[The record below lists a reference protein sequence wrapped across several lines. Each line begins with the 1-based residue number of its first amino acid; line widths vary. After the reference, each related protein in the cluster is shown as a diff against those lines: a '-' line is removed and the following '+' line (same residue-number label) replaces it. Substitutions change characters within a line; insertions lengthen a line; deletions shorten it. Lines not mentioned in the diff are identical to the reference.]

1 MWSYFIK
8 QEYGLL
14 SCLKGYLSFLLLY
27 LVVLRWLGNEII
39 MQVQAVSGT

>member
-1 MWSYFIK
+1 MWPYFIK

-14 SCLKGYLSFLLLY
+14 SHLKGYLLLY